1 VNFTRQAIGWLACC
15 LFILLSLLL
24 IPHAGIQ
31 DDESLFALPLWL
43 PVESQF
49 EIRIFHHT
57 VALMIASY
65 LGTLKTC
72 IYWPIFKF
80 VGSGVFAVRVPML
93 LAGAASVYFFFKLL
107 LRCGPPAAACLGAL
121 LLASEPTFLL
131 TNTFDWGPVAL
142 EHLLLITGGYA
153 LVRFVQGQ
161 RNEPKFLAIG
171 FFLFGLALWNKALFL
186 WALSGMAV
194 GAATVFWPEVRKTT
208 RRHAVTAAVFFL
220 AGALPFVVFNLR
232 RTGATVSEN
241 AHIETAHFAGKWLQ
255 LGNAANGSSL
265 FAFMAAED
273 YAGPPKPMLSFEAR
287 VTFWIHEHLG
297 EHRKT
302 GFFYVFGALLLL
314 VPWWWRSLA
323 ARFSLV
329 FLLVAWGMM
338 AGTKG
343 AGGAAHHL
351 VLLWPFPLLFAAQ
364 TVAQIRWQWLK
375 WATGTG
381 MVLMNLLVV
390 NQYLYQFNRNGA
402 AGNFTDALFPLAGA
416 LDRYRSGN
424 IYTIDWGMFNS
435 MEVAS
440 RGTLPLRAAGDPLMT
455 DSPTPAE
462 QAQLRAMLAD
472 AGGVFLGHV
481 PEREAF
487 RGTGARLDRFA
498 ESLGYHREVVT
509 VVADSN
515 GRPVFEIFQFRRL

>member
-1 VNFTRQAIGWLACC
+1 M
-15 LFILLSLLL
+15 
-24 IPHAGIQ
+24 
-31 DDESLFALPLWL
+31 FALPLWL
-43 PVESQF
+43 PMESRF
-49 EIRIFHHT
+49 EIRIFHHDL
-57 VALMIASY
+57 ALMIASY

-80 VGSGVFAVRVPML
+80 VGSGPFAVRVPML
-93 LAGAASVYFFFKLL
+93 LAGATSIHFFFKLL
-107 LRCGPPAAACLGAL
+107 LRIGPPAAACLGAL
-121 LLASEPTFLL
+121 LLATEPTFLL

-142 EHLLLITGGYA
+142 EHLLLITGSYA

-186 WALSGMAV
+186 WALSGMSA
-194 GAATVFWPEVRKTT
+194 GALAVFWPQVRMAAT
-208 RRHAVTAAVFFL
+208 RRHVAIAAVFFL
-220 AGALPFVVFNLR
+220 AGATPFVVFNLR
-232 RTGATVSEN
+232 RPGATVSEN
-241 AHIETAHFAGKWLQ
+241 AHLETGDFAYKWLQ
-255 LGNAANGSSL
+255 LGNAANGSAL
-265 FAFMAAED
+265 FAFMAEED
-273 YAGPPKPMLSFEAR
+273 YIGPPKAMDSLEAR
-287 VTFWIHEHLG
+287 VTFWIHEYLG

-314 VPWWWRSLA
+314 VPLWWRSRA

-338 AGTKG
+338 AGTHG
-343 AGGAAHHL
+343 AGGAAHHI

-364 TVAQIRWQWLK
+364 TVAQIRWRWLK
-375 WATGTG
+375 WAAGAG

-390 NQYLYQFNRNGA
+390 NQYVYQFNRNGA

-416 LDRYRSGN
+416 LDRYRSGR

-498 ESLGYHREVVT
+498 ESLGYHKAVVQ
-509 VVADSN
+509 VVSDSN
-515 GRPVFEIFQFRRL
+515 GRPVFEIFQFGRL